1 VQIKSLVLGII
12 LIGMACCANADEG
25 KDIQSVVKPEVA
37 DVKTGNLIE
46 AEKVEKA
53 LANKETKNHA
63 AAQAVMSLKI
73 EALKWK
79 KQFYAQKSEAM
90 QLKYMVQCWND
101 PDFQEVQ
108 RIGRETDK
116 ELKRL
121 SILQ

>member
-1 VQIKSLVLGII
+1 MSGLNLGGESVQIKSLILGIV
-12 LIGMACCANADEG
+12 LIAIACPVNAGSEEDFQCVEEAVTSTDE
-25 KDIQSVVKPEVA
+25 
-37 DVKTGNLIE
+37 E
-46 AEKVEKA
+46 AIG
-53 LANKETKNHA
+53 L
-63 AAQAVMSLKI
+63 AVMSLKI

-90 QLKYMVQCWND
+90 QLKYMIQCWND

-121 SILQ
+121 LILQ

>member
-1 VQIKSLVLGII
+1 MIKTKKIKSLILGII
-12 LIGMACCANADEG
+12 LIGTACCVNADEG
-25 KDIQSVVKPEVA
+25 KEPREVA
-37 DVKTGNLIE
+37 DVDTGRLIE
-46 AEKVEKA
+46 VEQAKKA
-53 LANKETKNHA
+53 LANEETKPHA
-63 AAQAVMSLKI
+63 TAQAVMSLKI

-116 ELKRL
+116 ELKRIL
-121 SILQ
+121 ILQ